1 LSQDFV
7 KLKFDDGI
15 AIITISRP
23 ASLNALNSSV
33 LAELDSAIAE
43 VRESPAARALIIT
56 GEGSKAFVAGADI
69 GEMADLTPDE
79 AVAFSRRGQ
88 AVFSAIEHLPIPTIA
103 AVNGYALGGGCELA
117 LACDIRVSSENAR
130 FGQPEVGLGIIPGFG
145 GTVRL
150 PLAIGRSRAAYMILT
165 GKLVSAKEAHE
176 MGLVAEVVPLESLPS
191 RAEEL
196 ARELGAKS
204 YVAVAYA
211 KRMLFPDDEAL
222 AREARRFGQC
232 FESGHP
238 KEGMSAFLERRPA
251 KFSD

>member
-1 LSQDFV
+1 MSKDCV
-7 KLKFDDGI
+7 KLQFDDCV
-15 AIITISRP
+15 ATITISRP
-23 ASLNALNSSV
+23 TALNALNNTV
-33 LAELDSAIAE
+33 LAELASAIEE
-43 VRESPAARALIIT
+43 VGENRACRALIVT

-69 GEMADLTPDE
+69 QEMASLTPDE
-79 AVAFSRRGQ
+79 AVAFSRHGQ
-88 AVFSAIEHLPIPTIA
+88 RVFSAIERLPIPTIA

-117 LACDIRVSSENAR
+117 LACDIRLASENAR

-150 PLAIGRSRAAYMILT
+150 PLAIGRSRATYMILT
-165 GKLVSAKEAHE
+165 GRQISAKEAYA
-176 MGLVAEVVPLESLPS
+176 MGLVAEILPSEALLS

-204 YVAVAYA
+204 YGAVAYA
-211 KRMLFPDDEAL
+211 KRILFPDDEAL

-232 FESGHP
+232 FETGHP
-238 KEGMSAFLERRPA
+238 KEGMSAFLERRPP

>member
-1 LSQDFV
+1 M

>member
-1 LSQDFV
+1 MSQDFV
-7 KLKFDDGI
+7 KLELDDGI
-15 AIITISRP
+15 ATITISRP
-23 ASLNALNSSV
+23 KALNALNSAV
-33 LAELDSAIAE
+33 LDELDSAITQVGE
-43 VRESPAARALIIT
+43 NRAARALIIT
-56 GEGSKAFVAGADI
+56 GEGNKAFVAGADI
-69 GEMADLTPDE
+69 GEMVNLTPDE

-88 AVFSAIEHLPIPTIA
+88 AVFSAIERLPIPTIA

-117 LACDIRVSSENAR
+117 LGCDIRIASENAR

-150 PLAIGRSRAAYMILT
+150 PLAIGRSRATYMILT
-165 GKLVSAKEAHE
+165 GRQISAKEAYA
-176 MGLVAEVVPLESLPS
+176 MGLVAEIMPSESLLS

-211 KRMLFPDDEAL
+211 KRILFPDDEAL

-232 FESGHP
+232 FETGHP
-238 KEGMSAFLERRPA
+238 KEGMSAFLERRPP

>member
-1 LSQDFV
+1 MSQDFV
-7 KLKFDDGI
+7 KLELDDGI
-15 AIITISRP
+15 ATITISRP
-23 ASLNALNSSV
+23 KALNALNSAV
-33 LAELDSAIAE
+33 LDELDSAITQVGE
-43 VRESPAARALIIT
+43 NRAARALIIT
-56 GEGSKAFVAGADI
+56 GEGNKAFVAGADI
-69 GEMADLTPDE
+69 GEMVNLTPDE

-88 AVFSAIEHLPIPTIA
+88 AVFSAIERLPIPTIA

-117 LACDIRVSSENAR
+117 LGCDIRIASENAR

-150 PLAIGRSRAAYMILT
+150 PLAIGRSRATYMILT
-165 GKLVSAKEAHE
+165 GRQISAKEAYA
-176 MGLVAEVVPLESLPS
+176 MGLVAEIMPSESLLS

-211 KRMLFPDDEAL
+211 KRILFPDDEAL

-232 FESGHP
+232 FETGHP

>member
-7 KLKFDDGI
+7 KLELDDGI
-15 AIITISRP
+15 ATITISRP
-23 ASLNALNSSV
+23 KALNALNSAV
-33 LAELDSAIAE
+33 LDELDSAITQVGE
-43 VRESPAARALIIT
+43 NRAARALIIT
-56 GEGSKAFVAGADI
+56 GEGNKAFVAGADI
-69 GEMADLTPDE
+69 GEMVNLTPDE

-88 AVFSAIEHLPIPTIA
+88 AVFSAIERLPIPTIA

-117 LACDIRVSSENAR
+117 LGCDIRIASENAR

-165 GKLVSAKEAHE
+165 GRQISAKEAYA
-176 MGLVAEVVPLESLPS
+176 MGLVAEIMPSESLLS

-211 KRMLFPDDEAL
+211 KRILFPDDEAL

-232 FESGHP
+232 FETGHP
-238 KEGMSAFLERRPA
+238 KEGMSAFLERRPP

>member
-7 KLKFDDGI
+7 KLELDDGI
-15 AIITISRP
+15 ATITISRP
-23 ASLNALNSSV
+23 KALNALNSAV
-33 LAELDSAIAE
+33 LDELDSAITQVGE
-43 VRESPAARALIIT
+43 NRAARALIIT
-56 GEGSKAFVAGADI
+56 GEGNKAFVAGADI
-69 GEMADLTPDE
+69 GEMVNLTPDE

-88 AVFSAIEHLPIPTIA
+88 AVFSAIERLPIPTIA

-117 LACDIRVSSENAR
+117 LGCDIRIASENAR

-150 PLAIGRSRAAYMILT
+150 PLAIGRSRATYMILT
-165 GKLVSAKEAHE
+165 GRQISAKEAYA
-176 MGLVAEVVPLESLPS
+176 MGLVAEIMPSESLLS

-211 KRMLFPDDEAL
+211 KRILFPDDEAL

-232 FESGHP
+232 FETGHP
-238 KEGMSAFLERRPA
+238 KEGMSAFLERRPP

>member
-117 LACDIRVSSENAR
+117 LACDIRISSENAR

>member
-1 LSQDFV
+1 MSQDFV

-117 LACDIRVSSENAR
+117 LACDIRISSENAR

>member
-1 LSQDFV
+1 MNKDCV
-7 KLKFDDGI
+7 KLQFDDCV
-15 AIITISRP
+15 ATITISRP
-23 ASLNALNSSV
+23 TALNALNNAV
-33 LAELDSAIAE
+33 LAELASAIEEIGENRAC
-43 VRESPAARALIIT
+43 RALIVT

-69 GEMADLTPDE
+69 QEMASLTPDE
-79 AVAFSRRGQ
+79 AVAFSRHGQ
-88 AVFSAIEHLPIPTIA
+88 RVFSAIERLPIPTIA

-117 LACDIRVSSENAR
+117 LACDIRLASENAR

-165 GKLVSAKEAHE
+165 GRHVSAREAYE
-176 MGLVAEVVPLESLPS
+176 MGLVSEVMTLESLLP

-196 ARELGAKS
+196 AREMATKS
-204 YVAVAYA
+204 HVAIGYA
-211 KRMLFPDDEAL
+211 KRLLFPDDEAL
-222 AREARRFGQC
+222 AREAQRFGQC
-232 FESGHP
+232 FATDHP

>member
-1 LSQDFV
+1 MR
-7 KLKFDDGI
+7 LKFDDGI
-15 AIITISRP
+15 ATITISRP
-23 ASLNALNSSV
+23 ASLNALNSAV

-43 VRESPAARALIIT
+43 VRENRAARALIIT
-56 GEGSKAFVAGADI
+56 GEGNKAFVAGADI
-69 GEMADLTPDE
+69 GEMVDLTPDQ

-88 AVFSAIEHLPIPTIA
+88 TVFSALERLPIPTIA

-117 LACDIRVSSENAR
+117 LACDVRIASENAR

-150 PLAIGRSRAAYMILT
+150 PLAIGRSRAAYIILT
-165 GKLVSAKEAHE
+165 GKQISAGEAHQ
-176 MGLVAEVVPLESLPS
+176 MGLVAEVMPLESLLS

-196 ARELGAKS
+196 AREIGSKS

-211 KRMLFPDDEAL
+211 KRMLCPDDEAF

-232 FESGHP
+232 FESSHP
-238 KEGMSAFLERRPA
+238 REGMSAFLERRPVE
-251 KFSD
+251 FSD

>member
-1 LSQDFV
+1 M

-117 LACDIRVSSENAR
+117 LACDIRISSENAR

>member
-1 LSQDFV
+1 MSQDFV
-7 KLKFDDGI
+7 KLELDDGI
-15 AIITISRP
+15 ATITISRP
-23 ASLNALNSSV
+23 KALNALNSAV
-33 LAELDSAIAE
+33 LDELDSAITQVGE
-43 VRESPAARALIIT
+43 NRAARALIIT
-56 GEGSKAFVAGADI
+56 GEGNKAFVAGADI
-69 GEMADLTPDE
+69 GEMVNLTPDK

-88 AVFSAIEHLPIPTIA
+88 AVFSAIERLPIPTIA

-117 LACDIRVSSENAR
+117 LGCDIRIASENAR

-165 GKLVSAKEAHE
+165 GRQISAKEAYA
-176 MGLVAEVVPLESLPS
+176 MGLVAEIMPSESLLS

-211 KRMLFPDDEAL
+211 KRILFPDDEAL

-232 FESGHP
+232 FETGHP
-238 KEGMSAFLERRPA
+238 KEGMSAFLERRPP

>member
-1 LSQDFV
+1 MSQDFV
-7 KLKFDDGI
+7 KLELDDGI
-15 AIITISRP
+15 ATITISRP
-23 ASLNALNSSV
+23 KALNALNSAV
-33 LAELDSAIAE
+33 LDELDSAITQVGE
-43 VRESPAARALIIT
+43 NRAARALIIT
-56 GEGSKAFVAGADI
+56 GEGNKAFVAGADI
-69 GEMADLTPDE
+69 GEMVNLTPDE

-88 AVFSAIEHLPIPTIA
+88 AVFSAIERLPIPTIA

-117 LACDIRVSSENAR
+117 LGCDIRIASENAR

-165 GKLVSAKEAHE
+165 GRQISAKEAYA
-176 MGLVAEVVPLESLPS
+176 MGLVAEIMPSESLLS

-211 KRMLFPDDEAL
+211 KRILFPDDEAL

-232 FESGHP
+232 FETGHP
-238 KEGMSAFLERRPA
+238 KEGMSAFLERRPP

>member
-1 LSQDFV
+1 M
-7 KLKFDDGI
+7 KLELDDGI
-15 AIITISRP
+15 ATITISRP
-23 ASLNALNSSV
+23 KALNALNSAV
-33 LAELDSAIAE
+33 LDELDSAITQVGE
-43 VRESPAARALIIT
+43 NRAARALIIT
-56 GEGSKAFVAGADI
+56 GEGNKAFVAGADI
-69 GEMADLTPDE
+69 GEMVNLTPDE

-88 AVFSAIEHLPIPTIA
+88 AVFSAIERLPIPTIA

-117 LACDIRVSSENAR
+117 LGCDIRIASENAR

-150 PLAIGRSRAAYMILT
+150 PLAIGRSRAFSRSSQAT
-165 GKLVSAKEAHE
+165 VSAKEAYA
-176 MGLVAEVVPLESLPS
+176 MGLVAEIMPSESLLS

-211 KRMLFPDDEAL
+211 KRILFPDDEAL

-232 FESGHP
+232 FETGHP
-238 KEGMSAFLERRPA
+238 KEGMSAFLERRPP

>member
-1 LSQDFV
+1 M
-7 KLKFDDGI
+7 KLELDDGI
-15 AIITISRP
+15 ATITISRP
-23 ASLNALNSSV
+23 KALNALNSAV
-33 LAELDSAIAE
+33 LDELDSAITQVGE
-43 VRESPAARALIIT
+43 NRAARALIIT
-56 GEGSKAFVAGADI
+56 GEGNKAFVAGADI
-69 GEMADLTPDE
+69 GEMVNLTPDE

-88 AVFSAIEHLPIPTIA
+88 AVFSAIERLPIPTIA

-117 LACDIRVSSENAR
+117 LGCDIRIASENAR

-150 PLAIGRSRAAYMILT
+150 PLAIGRSRATYMILT
-165 GKLVSAKEAHE
+165 GRQISAKEAYA
-176 MGLVAEVVPLESLPS
+176 MGLVAEIMPSESLLS

-211 KRMLFPDDEAL
+211 KRILFPDDEAL

-232 FESGHP
+232 FETGHP
-238 KEGMSAFLERRPA
+238 KEGMSAFLERRPP

>member
-1 LSQDFV
+1 V
-7 KLKFDDGI
+7 KLELDDGI
-15 AIITISRP
+15 ATITISRP
-23 ASLNALNSSV
+23 KALNALNSAV
-33 LAELDSAIAE
+33 LDELDSAITQVGE
-43 VRESPAARALIIT
+43 NRAARALIIT
-56 GEGSKAFVAGADI
+56 GEGNKAFVAGADI
-69 GEMADLTPDE
+69 GEMVNLTPDE

-88 AVFSAIEHLPIPTIA
+88 AVFSAIERLPIPTIA

-117 LACDIRVSSENAR
+117 LGCDIRIASENAR

-150 PLAIGRSRAAYMILT
+150 PLAIGRSRATYMILT
-165 GKLVSAKEAHE
+165 GRQISAKEAYA
-176 MGLVAEVVPLESLPS
+176 MGLVAEIMPSESLLS

-211 KRMLFPDDEAL
+211 KRILFPDDEAL

-232 FESGHP
+232 FETGHP
-238 KEGMSAFLERRPA
+238 KEGMSAFLERRPP

>member
-1 LSQDFV
+1 MSQDFV

>member
-1 LSQDFV
+1 MSQDFV
-7 KLKFDDGI
+7 KLELNDGI
-15 AIITISRP
+15 ATITISRP
-23 ASLNALNSSV
+23 KALNALNSAV
-33 LAELDSAIAE
+33 LDELDSAITQVGE
-43 VRESPAARALIIT
+43 NRAARALIIT
-56 GEGSKAFVAGADI
+56 GEGNKAFVAGADI
-69 GEMADLTPDE
+69 GEMVNLTPDE

-88 AVFSAIEHLPIPTIA
+88 AVFSAIERLPIPTIA

-117 LACDIRVSSENAR
+117 LGCDIRIASENAR

-165 GKLVSAKEAHE
+165 GRQISAKEAYA
-176 MGLVAEVVPLESLPS
+176 MGLVAEIMPSESLLS

-211 KRMLFPDDEAL
+211 KRILFPDDEAL

-232 FESGHP
+232 FETGHP
-238 KEGMSAFLERRPA
+238 KEGMSAFLERRPP

>member
-1 LSQDFV
+1 V
-7 KLKFDDGI
+7 KLELDDGI
-15 AIITISRP
+15 ATITISRP
-23 ASLNALNSSV
+23 KALNALNSAV
-33 LAELDSAIAE
+33 LDELDSAITQ
-43 VRESPAARALIIT
+43 VGESRAARALIIT
-56 GEGSKAFVAGADI
+56 GEGNKAFVAGADI
-69 GEMADLTPDE
+69 GEMVNLTPDE

-88 AVFSAIEHLPIPTIA
+88 AVFSAIERLPIPTIA

-117 LACDIRVSSENAR
+117 LGCDIRIASENAR

-150 PLAIGRSRAAYMILT
+150 PLAIGRSRATYMILT
-165 GKLVSAKEAHE
+165 GRQISAKEAYA
-176 MGLVAEVVPLESLPS
+176 MGLVAEIMPSESLLS

-211 KRMLFPDDEAL
+211 KRILFPDDEAL

-232 FESGHP
+232 FETGHP
-238 KEGMSAFLERRPA
+238 KEGMSAFLERRPP

>member
-1 LSQDFV
+1 M
-7 KLKFDDGI
+7 KLELDDGI
-15 AIITISRP
+15 ATITISRP
-23 ASLNALNSSV
+23 KALNALNSAV
-33 LAELDSAIAE
+33 LDELDSAITQVGE
-43 VRESPAARALIIT
+43 NRAARALIIT
-56 GEGSKAFVAGADI
+56 GEGNKAFVAGADI
-69 GEMADLTPDE
+69 GEMVNLTPDE

-88 AVFSAIEHLPIPTIA
+88 AVFSAIERLPIPTIA

-117 LACDIRVSSENAR
+117 LGCDIRIASENAR

-165 GKLVSAKEAHE
+165 GRQISAKEAYA
-176 MGLVAEVVPLESLPS
+176 MGLVAEIMPSESLLS

-211 KRMLFPDDEAL
+211 KRILFPDDEAL

-232 FESGHP
+232 FETGHP
-238 KEGMSAFLERRPA
+238 KEGMSAFLERRPP

>member
-1 LSQDFV
+1 V
-7 KLKFDDGI
+7 KLELDDGI
-15 AIITISRP
+15 ATITISRP
-23 ASLNALNSSV
+23 KALNALNSAV
-33 LAELDSAIAE
+33 LDELDSAITQVGE
-43 VRESPAARALIIT
+43 NRAARALIIT
-56 GEGSKAFVAGADI
+56 GEGNKAFVAGADI
-69 GEMADLTPDE
+69 GEMVNLTPDE

-88 AVFSAIEHLPIPTIA
+88 AVFSAIERLPIPTIA

-117 LACDIRVSSENAR
+117 LGCDIRIASENAR

-165 GKLVSAKEAHE
+165 GRQISAKEAYA
-176 MGLVAEVVPLESLPS
+176 MGLVAEIMPSESLLS

-211 KRMLFPDDEAL
+211 KRILFPDDEAL

-232 FESGHP
+232 FETGHP
-238 KEGMSAFLERRPA
+238 KEGMSAFLERRPP